1 MIDLALSLGP
11 RARPKMDL
19 IAKLQLQIDQLR
31 TLAADT
37 TDPLAVRLIGD
48 AIAELED
55 ELTKAKK
62 EGEQHWGS

>member
-1 MIDLALSLGP
+1 
-11 RARPKMDL
+11 MDL

-62 EGEQHWGS
+62 KASNTGGRRHQTTAARSC

>member
-1 MIDLALSLGP
+1 
-11 RARPKMDL
+11 MDL

-37 TDPLAVRLIGD
+37 TDPLAARLIGD
-48 AIAELED
+48 AIAELD

>member
-1 MIDLALSLGP
+1 
-11 RARPKMDL
+11 MDL
-19 IAKLQLQIDQLR
+19 IIKLQLQIDQLR
-31 TLAADT
+31 LLAADT